1 MPTGARS
8 TVAVMST
15 AAPFTHVQRKAE
27 LEAEERAAWR
37 RYLEG
42 VRDREGRDYEVAEPA
57 AWDQLR
63 AELAE
68 LEQERAL
75 LGSSQALE

>member
-1 MPTGARS
+1 MPTGAPS
-8 TVAVMST
+8 TVADMST
-15 AAPFTHVQRKAE
+15 AAPFTHVQREAE

-42 VRDREGRDYEVAEPA
+42 LRDRDGREYELAEPA

-63 AELAE
+63 AELVE
-68 LEQERAL
+68 LERERAL
-75 LGSSQALE
+75 LGSPPALE

>member
-1 MPTGARS
+1 
-8 TVAVMST
+8 MST
-15 AAPFTHVQRKAE
+15 AAPFTHVQREAE

-37 RYLEG
+37 RYLEE
-42 VRDREGRDYEVAEPA
+42 VRDRDGREYEVAEPA

-75 LGSSQALE
+75 LESPPALE